1 MAGPACSSVFSPW
14 LVMGAN
20 GATCHVLLPKTL
32 SGTQSREPSNATEIS
47 QTVSQNGQKLMI
59 SGIFFFLEGLES
71 WPTQVRVPHF
81 RLEKEDPLGEGNAIQ
96 WGST

>member
-1 MAGPACSSVFSPW
+1 
-14 LVMGAN
+14 MGAN
-20 GATCHVLLPKTL
+20 GATCHVLLSKTL

-59 SGIFFFLEGLES
+59 SGFFFFFLEGLES
-71 WPTQVRVPHF
+71 WPTQVRVPHL
-81 RLEKEDPLGEGNAIQ
+81 RLEKEDPLGAGNAIQ